1 MKSSKSLFNATLFKS
16 NINRFLPFSI
26 LFLIIELIIYP
37 LILFFNF
44 DSRNSLDYNS
54 LIPMGIASDAFT
66 FWFAGAFAILVF
78 GYLFTANK
86 CNALHA
92 FPIGRKSL
100 FATNILSA
108 YVLLIVP
115 QLIGFGIAVPGII
128 MFAKAEIAKTVILL
142 QIATIFL
149 YSFIALSIA
158 TLAVM
163 LSGNAFA
170 AAIIY
175 IIINFL
181 YSALVLIASLAL
193 SVFGYGLGQDV
204 LINDYSYIFSPV
216 ADLVYHIS
224 KFDMQSFQG
233 ASDFYKALII
243 YFIAA
248 FAICALAFLLYKLRE
263 LEVTGEMAAFEQE
276 LPFIRIIVSIIGGAV
291 MSMFIGTILES
302 GKVGFAAM
310 YIVFSFIVYF
320 ATQMILKRKFNI
332 FSGMLIFRWVLC
344 CAISIGIVL
353 GLSAYET
360 NYIPEAAKVES
371 ANVYTTYNIGF
382 EKDESGINRA
392 HQLQKALI
400 EYAKGNAETIER
412 RTEEY
417 GEELVPDSPHL
428 NTTFTYT
435 LKNGR
440 VVTRNYTYLGDD
452 EKINTLIKALES
464 ENEYRNI
471 FDSLD
476 SIGVDYSV
484 KSITISDYTGVES
497 LEYTVSAS
505 DFDNV
510 LELCKQDAVSVTE
523 NYSSLD
529 LNNED
534 TAHDIW
540 IVLSIPKRGTDK
552 KLIEDLAGKNYI
564 EGYFSLDEYSN
575 SKAYELDISINK
587 LPKDSKTLQFAK
599 ENQ

>member
-1 MKSSKSLFNATLFKS
+1 
-16 NINRFLPFSI
+16 
-26 LFLIIELIIYP
+26 
-37 LILFFNF
+37 
-44 DSRNSLDYNS
+44 
-54 LIPMGIASDAFT
+54 
-66 FWFAGAFAILVF
+66 
-78 GYLFTANK
+78 
-86 CNALHA
+86 
-92 FPIGRKSL
+92 
-100 FATNILSA
+100 
-108 YVLLIVP
+108 
-115 QLIGFGIAVPGII
+115 
-128 MFAKAEIAKTVILL
+128 
-142 QIATIFL
+142 
-149 YSFIALSIA
+149 
-158 TLAVM
+158 
-163 LSGNAFA
+163 
-170 AAIIY
+170 
-175 IIINFL
+175 
-181 YSALVLIASLAL
+181 
-193 SVFGYGLGQDV
+193 
-204 LINDYSYIFSPV
+204 
-216 ADLVYHIS
+216 
-224 KFDMQSFQG
+224 
-233 ASDFYKALII
+233 
-243 YFIAA
+243 
-248 FAICALAFLLYKLRE
+248 
-263 LEVTGEMAAFEQE
+263 
-276 LPFIRIIVSIIGGAV
+276 
-291 MSMFIGTILES
+291 
-302 GKVGFAAM
+302 VGFAAM